1 MHNCYLQQGGFCRSV
16 DLLASRISQKL
27 RDRSQQNCVGGWNG
41 PRKNEIDEG
50 ILIKGD
56 CQHCLSAG
64 PEYKSLEWHFWYCFS
79 VVRVST
85 HRLRE
90 CSLMPLRNVGWMCR
104 LECHC
109 GCFCV
114 PLKTKNQ
121 KNVLYNKCFCQ
132 SIGKKKSFHLY
143 SSNDNYQ
150 NDLTVTCS
158 VCTYSLNTGKQWTTC
173 EIISCLFYLHLIIL
187 NISNMK

>member
-109 GCFCV
+109 GCLCV

-132 SIGKKKSFHLY
+132 SIGKKRVSTYILLMITIKMTWQLHAQSVHIVWIQGNSGQHAR
-143 SSNDNYQ
+143 SSP
-150 NDLTVTCS
+150 
-158 VCTYSLNTGKQWTTC
+158 VCF
-173 EIISCLFYLHLIIL
+173 IST
-187 NISNMK
+187 